1 MPKAK
6 QKPRKRTAPRAKPA
20 PPTSW
25 AALDET
31 ALAIAGLTVAY
42 ARSYSTE
49 EALRMLGDVAH
60 LIAADEPRG
69 KRGRG

>member
-42 ARSYSTE
+42 ARSYST
-49 EALRMLGDVAH
+49 GQ
-60 LIAADEPRG
+60 
-69 KRGRG
+69 